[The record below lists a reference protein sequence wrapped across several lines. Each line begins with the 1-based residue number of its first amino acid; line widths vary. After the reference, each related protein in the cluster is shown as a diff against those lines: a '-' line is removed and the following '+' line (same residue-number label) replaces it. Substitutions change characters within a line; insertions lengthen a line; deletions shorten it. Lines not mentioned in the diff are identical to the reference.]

1 METKP
6 PSLFGDLDIDPN
18 KEVDVFI
25 DDKTFTVTMSGFFAK
40 RLQGVGDWL
49 MRSEDPEKILQ
60 AYNSIL
66 EKPNEQ
72 PADLLSFNIQTFLML
87 MKEIEKCAI
96 EQEATKKTKFGDIQ
110 QSIENTAEVITKLD
124 TSLDGQT

>member
-1 METKP
+1 M
-6 PSLFGDLDIDPN
+6 FGDLNIDPN
-18 KEVDVFI
+18 QELDVFI
-25 DDKTFTVTMSGFFAK
+25 DDKTFTITMSGFFAK
-40 RLQGVGDWL
+40 RLQSVGDWL
-49 MRSEDPEKILQ
+49 MRSEDSEKILQ

-96 EQEATKKTKFGDIQ
+96 EQGATKKSKFGDMQ
-110 QSIENTAEVITKLD
+110 QSIENAAEVITKMDATLD
-124 TSLDGQT
+124 SQA